1 MSGECWK
8 TRRIRT
14 RSLFLLSRVILSWWW
29 TSPITRRKSSQCSKT
44 GGLASQLQTNDR
56 TSLQKLHWTYC
67 GNWKTLR
74 TLATFLRRSTKNFK
88 FLIQTLHLFM
98 AFQKFIGWSLVSLVV
113 VSLFTS
119 IPVRLAND
127 VLKTKLQQS
136 DGWKGTATLT
146 EVHVRDLLEFVLGNS
161 YFSLI
166 RGCTT
171 SKYLV
176 VQWGHQSAQWSWI
189 LSWPT

>member
-1 MSGECWK
+1 
-8 TRRIRT
+8 
-14 RSLFLLSRVILSWWW
+14 
-29 TSPITRRKSSQCSKT
+29 
-44 GGLASQLQTNDR
+44 
-56 TSLQKLHWTYC
+56 
-67 GNWKTLR
+67 
-74 TLATFLRRSTKNFK
+74 
-88 FLIQTLHLFM
+88 M
-98 AFQKFIGWSLVSLVV
+98 AFQKFIGWSLVSFVV

-176 VQWGHQSAQWSWI
+176 VQWGHQSVQWSWI